1 MPKDDPVGLPE
12 LELPPDLLLL
22 LLLLLLEEPELLLLL
37 LPKAFMML
45 LLLSQ
50 DMVTEIIFVWMWD
63 SVSLVFSRR
72 DPDLNSCSEPG
83 IQDIY
88 TCGFAERNASDYS
101 AFIAWSSFRHL
112 LHDLAPV
119 NATRIFSFT

>member
-12 LELPPDLLLL
+12 LELPLDLLLLL
-22 LLLLLLEEPELLLLL
+22 LLLLLLEEPELLLL

-72 DPDLNSCSEPG
+72 DPDLNSCSERG

-88 TCGFAERNASDYS
+88 TCGPCRAESERLFCIHCMEFVSSLAS
-101 AFIAWSSFRHL
+101 
-112 LHDLAPV
+112 
-119 NATRIFSFT
+119 